1 MQVVSSITDSSHSR
15 PRDKSCYSYCTV
27 LRSHH
32 CEKISSN
39 ELDTGRTVVFSGYMH
54 GRIGAGGLLGSH
66 EHTSLG
72 TEILDNSRHCFQL
85 ILPDSDE
92 TELRAQQ

>member
-1 MQVVSSITDSSHSR
+1 MTRAATHTAQ
-15 PRDKSCYSYCTV
+15 SYALTIV
-27 LRSHH
+27 K
-32 CEKISSN
+32 KISSD

-72 TEILDNSRHCFQL
+72 TEILDNSRHFFQL

-92 TELRAQQ
+92 TELRAQE

>member
-1 MQVVSSITDSSHSR
+1 MTRAATRTAQ
-15 PRDKSCYSYCTV
+15 SYALTIV
-27 LRSHH
+27 K
-32 CEKISSN
+32 KISSD